1 MLTSCLAL
9 RRLALIS
16 SAADMPHANRLTVGV
31 MALVAEEEGRAIS
44 RRTKKPS
51 PPPGGEISSSEANAA
66 TSMASYWLSP
76 RRLRQRVGK
85 F

>member
-1 MLTSCLAL
+1 MLTSCLCLEKAG
-9 RRLALIS
+9 IDFICC
-16 SAADMPHANRLTVGV
+16 DMPHANRLTVSV
-31 MALVAEEEGRAIS
+31 MALVAEEEGRVIS